1 MEAKDTKIIIGLT
14 IEEVEERKR
23 KNLVN
28 YDTSVPTK
36 SIKRIL
42 LENFFTLFNFLNL
55 FLAVAIFL
63 VGSYKNMLFLGIV
76 IINTAISTFQEIHS
90 KRIVDKLSVMASSKA
105 RVIRNGK
112 KQEISINDLVLDDVV
127 EFNTGNQV
135 ATDSKI
141 LQGEVQV
148 NESFL
153 TGEPDTIL
161 KSPANEFV
169 ENFIGKRRIWNNPE
183 VLKANDIMIEE
194 PTRVNMKR
202 TVLQGIEI
210 MRTNHVDSLMVTDKI
225 GTLLGL
231 VTLKSLKL
239 KDRDVSI
246 ESVMEPHL
254 ITVNENENLI
264 SVLTLMNENNVGYIP
279 VIDKKDLLKGLITRS
294 SILSALSDQLLDM
307 EVNF

>member
-161 KSPANEFV
+161 KKE
-169 ENFIGKRRIWNNPE
+169 G
-183 VLKANDIMIEE
+183 EE
-194 PTRVNMKR
+194 
-202 TVLQGIEI
+202 
-210 MRTNHVDSLMVTDKI
+210 
-225 GTLLGL
+225 LLSG
-231 VTLKSLKL
+231 SYI
-239 KDRDVSI
+239 VSG
-246 ESVMEPHL
+246 
-254 ITVNENENLI
+254 
-264 SVLTLMNENNVGYIP
+264 NV
-279 VIDKKDLLKGLITRS
+279 
-294 SILSALSDQLLDM
+294 
-307 EVNF
+307 